1 MVKDNIPIQNLY
13 YLLVYAWD
21 KLDEAAVVD
30 VSGLDVTRQVDLF
43 GSVLIQ
49 GIRHLSRR
57 GLEQGYHS
65 RRETI
70 PGVRGRI
77 NMAVTASRALPP
89 QGFVHCEFDE
99 LTFNTL
105 SNQILRST
113 IYHLSCVYE
122 VDPSLRHQLSRLYQ
136 QMDGIDCPPIR
147 KSLFRQVQHHGNA
160 RFYRFLLS
168 VCELV
173 VDSLLVDEQS
183 GRYRFRDFVRDDK
196 RMASVFEAFL
206 YNFYRIECRGVA
218 VKKDRIKWMQDEP
231 TKESSEYLPTMET
244 DISLRNGT
252 KTLIIDAKYY
262 TKTLTTNY
270 ERERVHSSHLYQ
282 LFAYLKNLEQ
292 RQGPDATAEGMLLY
306 PAINKRLRLDYKI
319 HGHRMKV
326 CTVDLS
332 AHWTTI
338 KEELLELTD
347 YLNS

>member
-1 MVKDNIPIQNLY
+1 MKNDIPIQNFY

-21 KLDEAAVVD
+21 KLAEAEVVD
-30 VSGLDVTRQVDLF
+30 VTGLDDTRQVDLF
-43 GSVLIQ
+43 ASVLIQ

-57 GLEQGYHS
+57 GLEQGYLSH
-65 RRETI
+65 RETI

-105 SNQILRST
+105 NNQILRST
-113 IYHLSCVYE
+113 VYHLTRVSE
-122 VDPSLRHQLSRLYQ
+122 IDPNLRHQLHRLYQ
-136 QMDGIDCPPIR
+136 QLDGIDCPPLR
-147 KSLFRQVQHHGNA
+147 KNLFRQVQHHGNA
-160 RFYRFLLS
+160 SFYRFLLS

-173 VDSLLVDEQS
+173 ADGLLVDESS
-183 GRYRFRDFVRDDK
+183 GRYRFRDFIRDER

-206 YNFYRIECRGVA
+206 FNFYRIECKGVA
-218 VKKDRIKWMQDEP
+218 VKRDRIQWMQDEVSV
-231 TKESSEYLPTMET
+231 ESSPYLPTMET
-244 DISLRNGT
+244 DISLRSIN

-262 TKTLTTNY
+262 TKTLTMSF
-270 ERERVHSSHLYQ
+270 EKERVHSSHLYQ

-292 RQGPDATAEGMLLY
+292 RKGPDASAEGMLLY

-326 CTVDLS
+326 CTVNLS
-332 AHWTTI
+332 AHWTAI

-347 YLNS
+347 ELNT